1 LNALAAWLA
10 GLGLVFAMTGC
21 GSSKYAAP
29 VSERAEKARVAS
41 DSKRLLPPL
50 PAGFYRVQPGDTLFK
65 IAFDKGLDFNALAA
79 WNGLAD
85 PNRIQ
90 AGMSL
95 RLRPPP
101 AAPVPRITAPSVLA
115 TQGTQALVAVSSP
128 SSLEAAP
135 DRWSWPVNGPLLA
148 RFGEGTSKGLDIAG
162 EKGQMVRAA
171 ATGKVVYVGVGLRG
185 YGKLIIIRHG
195 KSLLSAYA
203 HHARILVQEGQDVV
217 RDQVI
222 GEIGDTDADRIKLHF
237 EIRESGV
244 PVDPLRV
251 LPPMS

>member
-1 LNALAAWLA
+1 
-10 GLGLVFAMTGC
+10 MTGC

-41 DSKRLLPPL
+41 DSKRLLPPV
-50 PAGFYRVQPGDTLFK
+50 PTGFYRVQPGDTLFK
-65 IAFDKGLDFNALAA
+65 IAFDKGLDFNALVT

-85 PNRIQ
+85 PNRIL
-90 AGMSL
+90 AGMLL
-95 RLRPPP
+95 RLTPPP
-101 AAPVPRITAPSVLA
+101 LANGRQGGVESAKSAVTAASGP
-115 TQGTQALVAVSSP
+115 GTQTPVTMSTA
-128 SSLEAAP
+128 SSLEVPP
-135 DRWSWPVNGPLLA
+135 DRWHWPMSGPLLA

-171 ATGKVVYVGVGLRG
+171 ATGKVVYVGAGLRG

-203 HHARILVQEGQDVV
+203 HHARILVQEGQEVA
-217 RDQVI
+217 RGQVI
-222 GEIGDTDADRIKLHF
+222 GEVGDTDTDRLKLHF
-237 EIRESGV
+237 EIRDSGV
-244 PVDPLRV
+244 PVDPLGL